1 MRPKD
6 TLGCGEVSSPHDVI
20 DVVIDGGNK
29 KSPGRCLVTPVGAEI
44 GDFGPSRINQAP
56 RRGGQPPGGC

>member
-29 KSPGRCLVTPVGAEI
+29 K
-44 GDFGPSRINQAP
+44 P
-56 RRGGQPPGGC
+56 RQMFVDTYRG

>member
-29 KSPGRCLVTPVGAEI
+29 KAPAD
-44 GDFGPSRINQAP
+44 GDTW
-56 RRGGQPPGGC
+56 RG